1 MFREMRR
8 KDRKIETSEATAI
21 LKKCNYGVLST
32 GGVNGYAYGVPLSF
46 VYIHDCI
53 YFHCAPEGEKL
64 DNIKSNPNVSFCVVG
79 DTLSLP
85 EKFSTNY
92 ESVVIFGKA
101 VEVHDGEKNEALLAF
116 IDKYS
121 SQHMEKGTEYIGN
134 AGNKAKVVKICI
146 ENLTGKARR

>member
-1 MFREMRR
+1 M
-8 KDRKIETSEATAI
+8 
-21 LKKCNYGVLST
+21 
-32 GGVNGYAYGVPLSF
+32 
-46 VYIHDCI
+46 
-53 YFHCAPEGEKL
+53 
-64 DNIKSNPNVSFCVVG
+64 G

-121 SQHMEKGTEYIGN
+121 RQHMEKGKEYIEN
-134 AGNKAKVVKICI
+134 AGNKAKVVKISI